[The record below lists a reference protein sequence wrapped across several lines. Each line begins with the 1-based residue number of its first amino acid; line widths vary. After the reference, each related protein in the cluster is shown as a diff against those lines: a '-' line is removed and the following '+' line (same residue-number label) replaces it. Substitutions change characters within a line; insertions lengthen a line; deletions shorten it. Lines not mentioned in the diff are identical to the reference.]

1 VTSITPPTAY
11 QYLEAPE
18 SGCIGGRDP
27 RKPAYPDPPI
37 LCTVRL
43 KDPPTVGDWKKSYL
57 SPYPVNLI
65 ASRQFL
71 AVSKSITQGGNQ
83 LPPGKSDEPR
93 NRDYLLVQL
102 VQMESLISILLYLLR
117 KIFDQIP
124 GLIIQGEM
132 QQGGPNVSV

>member
-83 LPPGKSDEPR
+83 LPPAKAT
-93 NRDYLLVQL
+93 NREIAIICWY
-102 VQMESLISILLYLLR
+102 SSSNG
-117 KIFDQIP
+117 IP
-124 GLIIQGEM
+124 DIDTALSS
-132 QQGGPNVSV
+132 P